1 MGKNQRSNSEKGSA
15 NALLIMA
22 AVVILFLILIVSGI
36 LLYRLLPAKK
46 QDTGKKGT
54 EKEETATTD
63 EKEEMEDYTIST
75 FHEDG
80 ISKESDDQS
89 ESTQKDE
96 GYIEGGSDSAELP
109 LDVEAERQRIV
120 EIYDSIN
127 SSKLK
132 KMKGYPSY
140 LTQSNSFLISSEN
153 VTGYLDKDDQ
163 LRKIETNDEE
173 FGLEI
178 EVYHQPI
185 SDTGKR
191 IEDVLPEDTA
201 VFTFAYN
208 SSGKEYRLYFKDHR
222 IIRYI
227 GDDGVKHDFPWPYN
241 YSEILSVD
249 EVSQDRE
256 IIRTMLNHTSPGWW
270 VEFEGE

>member
-46 QDTGKKGT
+46 RDTGKKGT

-140 LTQSNSFLISSEN
+140 LTQRRTGLYSLAGIFLLHSSVLLMSFFTPKGILTFFI
-153 VTGYLDKDDQ
+153 L
-163 LRKIETNDEE
+163 
-173 FGLEI
+173 
-178 EVYHQPI
+178 HQ
-185 SDTGKR
+185 
-191 IEDVLPEDTA
+191 A
-201 VFTFAYN
+201 
-208 SSGKEYRLYFKDHR
+208 HR
-222 IIRYI
+222 SQ
-227 GDDGVKHDFPWPYN
+227 GPA
-241 YSEILSVD
+241 LSCPL
-249 EVSQDRE
+249 Q
-256 IIRTMLNHTSPGWW
+256 
-270 VEFEGE
+270 